1 MTSRS
6 PFGTEFSTFV
16 GGVPDLDPTFT
27 ERGDE
32 IMIVERVARRWQTPR
47 NSLPDLPGQGRDVRQ
62 YVQMRMLATQRA
74 RARAE
79 LRAEALNE
87 EGVLDC
93 EVTVEPTSAGALLV
107 TGVVKVRTG
116 RRYRMTI
123 SATELVSTLNDILP
137 LAA

>member
-1 MTSRS
+1 MTTRS

-27 ERGDE
+27 ERDDE
-32 IMIVERVARRWQTPR
+32 VLVVERVARRWLTPR
-47 NSLPDLPGQGRDVRQ
+47 NSLPDLAGKGRDVRA

-79 LRAEALNE
+79 LRAEALDE

-93 EVTVEPTSAGALLV
+93 DVTVEPAGDALRV
-107 TGVVKVRTG
+107 VGVVRVRSG
-116 RRYRMTI
+116 RRYRLTI
-123 SATELVSTLNDILP
+123 QATTLRATLPEILP
-137 LAA
+137 LET